1 MSAAYGLGMFVYSM
15 TCLAIGVTIIYLVIN
30 RNDE

>member
-15 TCLAIGVTIIYLVIN
+15 TCLAIGVTIIYLEIN

>member
-1 MSAAYGLGMFVYSM
+1 MTAAYGLGMFAYGM
-15 TCLAIGVTIIYLVIN
+15 ICLAIGVTIIYLVIN

>member
-1 MSAAYGLGMFVYSM
+1 MTAAYGLGMFAYSM